1 MKTRITE
8 MLGIQH
14 PIVLSG
20 MSWISVPKM
29 VAAVSNA
36 GGLGILATG
45 PLDADQTR
53 KAIRE
58 IKSLTNKP
66 FGTNATLLFPGAA
79 ANAQVALEEKVPVIN
94 FSLGKGD
101 WIVNAAHAYGG
112 KVIAT
117 VVNHKHA
124 KRAQDYGC
132 DALLVTGFEAAAHG
146 GDATTFC
153 LIPNIASAVD
163 IPIIAAGGVADGRG
177 LAAAIALGA
186 DGAAMGTRLMTTQE
200 SPLHDVYKQLSIEKD
215 VYDTLYSTRF
225 DGLGCRV
232 LDTKAAR
239 KAVRESLNLKKM
251 IEALPNSMDISKQL
265 HLPYIKL
272 FIGVMASGWKNAKQ
286 LAFMANAFK
295 AIRVATES
303 GDLKSG
309 VLPVGQCTGLIK
321 DNPTVAEVI
330 ERTVREAEE
339 VAQMLAQKARI
350 QVAVAAPAVKQAE
363 KPARVA
369 KPKAAP
375 KAASKSAT
383 KAVRKPRK
391 KSEA

>member
-1 MKTRITE
+1 MKTRLTE

-79 ANAQVALEEKVPVIN
+79 ENAQVALEEKVPVLN

-101 WIVNAAHAYGG
+101 WIVKAAHAYGG

-132 DALLVTGFEAAAHG
+132 DGLLVTGFEAAAHG

-177 LAAAIALGA
+177 LAAALALGA

-200 SPLHDVYKQLSIEKD
+200 SPLHDVYKQLSIDKD
-215 VYDTLYSTRF
+215 VNDTIYSTRF

-251 IEALPNSMDISKQL
+251 IEALPNSVDIAKQL

-295 AIRVATES
+295 AIRVATEY

-330 ERTVREAEE
+330 ERTVREAED
-339 VAQMLAQKARI
+339 VARGLAVKARI
-350 QVAVAAPAVKQAE
+350 ELAAPVVKE
-363 KPARVA
+363 PKPKEPKSKAPA
-369 KPKAAP
+369 KP
-375 KAASKSAT
+375 
-383 KAVRKPRK
+383 RGKPRK
-391 KSEA
+391 KAATT